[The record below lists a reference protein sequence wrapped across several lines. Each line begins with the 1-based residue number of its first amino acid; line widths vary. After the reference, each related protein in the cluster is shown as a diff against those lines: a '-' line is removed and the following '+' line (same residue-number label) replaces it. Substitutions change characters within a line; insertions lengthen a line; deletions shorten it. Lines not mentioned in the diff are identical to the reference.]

1 MWDVLDALI
10 KTSKVGASRVVTL
23 GIKLYTILLV
33 NLHML
38 KFGIPKYRNIGIQKY
53 KSIGTLIF

>member
-1 MWDVLDALI
+1 MWGVLDALI
-10 KTSKVGASRVVTL
+10 KTSKVAASRVVIL
-23 GIKLYTILLV
+23 SIKLYTILLV

-38 KFGIPKYRNIGIQKY
+38 QFGIPKYRNIGIQKY